1 MSLAFV
7 DAQREV
13 PEVKVFHAELGV
25 LDLDAA
31 VYSRDLVRG
40 VVQVN
45 ASILFNDESL
55 W

>member
-31 VYSRDLVRG
+31 VYSRDLIRG
-40 VVQVN
+40 VIQVD
-45 ASILFNDESL
+45 AGILYDVEIL
-55 W
+55 